1 MLAPM
6 PTCPAPNRSAHQ
18 PTFHGCLCSWD
29 ELLAL
34 GAPPPCDTPPA
45 GIQDWCHAYRP
56 SRLFAYGMALEATG
70 GDSDAILAELG
81 AAYNALSACEVR
93 PPITPHSSHPNTF
106 LPSHHIHKRLYT
118 LRPPVSMSVLPTGG
132 RVQMSGRYDA
142 CFVPRAIGTCSGE
155 AWRPPWRG
163 ESTTRTDFPP
173 ASMPQTLPSSCVG
186 AYLAQS
192 HQPAQLAPLL

>member
-1 MLAPM
+1 M

-34 GAPPPCDTPPA
+34 GAPPPCDAPPA

-118 LRPPVSMSVLPTGG
+118 LRHPRLDVRLTYRWTRSDV
-132 RVQMSGRYDA
+132 
-142 CFVPRAIGTCSGE
+142 RAIRRVLRSSSY
-155 AWRPPWRG
+155 RHVQRRG
-163 ESTTRTDFPP
+163 VAT
-173 ASMPQTLPSSCVG
+173 SM
-186 AYLAQS
+186 AR
-192 HQPAQLAPLL
+192 